1 MQLEAYDFL
10 PENAKRIREAV
21 FMKEQ
26 GFKNEFD
33 DIDLLALHLILYD
46 GSQPAATCR
55 LFPAAEQGVYL
66 LGRLAVVKTYRGQ
79 KLGQR
84 MLREAEAIAAR
95 KGAAELRLHAQ
106 CRASRFYTQAGYTPY
121 GAEDD
126 DEGCPHIWMK
136 KTLR

>member
-10 PENAKRIREAV
+10 PEDAKRIREAV

-106 CRASRFYTQAGYTPY
+106 CRASRF
-121 GAEDD
+121 
-126 DEGCPHIWMK
+126 
-136 KTLR
+136 

>member
-10 PENAKRIREAV
+10 PEDAKRIREAV

-95 KGAAELRLHAQ
+95 KGAAELRLHALPGQ
-106 CRASRFYTQAGYTPY
+106 PLLHTGGLHPLWCRG
-121 GAEDD
+121 
-126 DEGCPHIWMK
+126 
-136 KTLR
+136 

>member
-10 PENAKRIREAV
+10 PEDAKRIREAV

-55 LFPAAEQGVYL
+55 LLPRSRA
-66 LGRLAVVKTYRGQ
+66 GRLSFRTV
-79 KLGQR
+79 
-84 MLREAEAIAAR
+84 
-95 KGAAELRLHAQ
+95 
-106 CRASRFYTQAGYTPY
+106 
-121 GAEDD
+121 
-126 DEGCPHIWMK
+126 GCG
-136 KTLR
+136 

>member
-10 PENAKRIREAV
+10 PEDAKRIREAV

-84 MLREAEAIAAR
+84 MLREARSHRSPQRRGRTSAAR
-95 KGAAELRLHAQ
+95 PVPSQPLLHTGGLHPLW
-106 CRASRFYTQAGYTPY
+106 CRG
-121 GAEDD
+121 
-126 DEGCPHIWMK
+126 
-136 KTLR
+136 